1 MGNVIGKVF
10 DKYVQNQ
17 VKTRQTTLG
26 HLGRSDK
33 ELQLLNNSTAFLRLA
48 SSVDISQNVAENLGY
63 PNLSGKKLAQK
74 LILWNG
80 VSSMGIEKNV
90 GGDTFNDINLA
101 FNQPNTG
108 ISNGGL
114 NGVYGFAGN
123 QFGYRP
129 MPALVGANTS
139 FYNNGS

>member
-17 VKTRQTTLG
+17 IKTRQTTLG
-26 HLGRSDK
+26 HLSRSDK

-80 VSSMGIEKNV
+80 VSSLGIENI
-90 GGDTFNDINLA
+90 DTIEGS
-101 FNQPNTG
+101 G
-108 ISNGGL
+108 ILSSSD
-114 NGVYGFAGN
+114 
-123 QFGYRP
+123 P
-129 MPALVGANTS
+129 S
-139 FYNNGS
+139 FSSSSCMNIQSSLL